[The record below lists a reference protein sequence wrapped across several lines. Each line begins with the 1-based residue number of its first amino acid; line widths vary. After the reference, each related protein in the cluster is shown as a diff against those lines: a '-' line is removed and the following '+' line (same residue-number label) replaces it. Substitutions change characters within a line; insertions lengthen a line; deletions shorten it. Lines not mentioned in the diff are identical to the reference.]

1 MPMSKKATA
10 HVVSQAFPDGTWT
23 SRAVG
28 WWAGC
33 HMPLIGVAAALVG
46 LKALLNGTWTFLVVG
61 WALCVWAARRM
72 PTS

>member
-1 MPMSKKATA
+1 
-10 HVVSQAFPDGTWT
+10 
-23 SRAVG
+23 
-28 WWAGC
+28 
-33 HMPLIGVAAALVG
+33 MPLIGVAAALVG